1 MNGSD
6 KMSLKENINQ
16 IQWYNMSENE
26 YKWQCNFEL
35 LKEYLKEHN
44 GEYPKREEIYKGENL
59 GAWINNQRTIYNNGE
74 KQEDGSIRYNRHI
87 LTKEQIKKLN
97 KINFIWNYYEYMWNK
112 NYELLKEYLKE
123 YNGNYPK
130 PNDVYKEENLGA
142 WISIQRA
149 IYNNGEKQEDGSIMY
164 NGNILTQEQV
174 KKLNEIN
181 FIWDYYES
189 NWNQNYELLKEYLK
203 KHNGNYPKAKE
214 VYQGENLGF
223 WINNQRAVYNNGE
236 KQKDGPIIY
245 SGNILTKEQ
254 IKKLNN
260 IGFIWVF
267 NKARFRKRK
276 IETKGQLEGARR
288 YLLSTIEKLEKE
300 GIKEEDLNKQLL
312 LRL

>member
-1 MNGSD
+1 M
-6 KMSLKENINQ
+6 
-16 IQWYNMSENE
+16 
-26 YKWQCNFEL
+26 
-35 LKEYLKEHN
+35 
-44 GEYPKREEIYKGENL
+44 
-59 GAWINNQRTIYNNGE
+59 
-74 KQEDGSIRYNRHI
+74 
-87 LTKEQIKKLN
+87 
-97 KINFIWNYYEYMWNK
+97 
-112 NYELLKEYLKE
+112 LKEYLKE

-130 PNDVYKEENLGA
+130 QNDVYKEENLGA

-288 YLLSTIEKLEKE
+288 YLLSTSEKLEKE